1 MTARA
6 ESDRERRRVSPL
18 LLGVAALLALLIAL
32 VGLAI
37 FAFTQRPPRQAAVA
51 AAAPPST
58 SAPPEDPSP
67 APILGDRPSAE
78 AAPAPAEAAEIAPDP
93 AAADS
98 ARRPRAPQ
106 PIAGVA
112 QVVDTGTLRIGRQTV
127 RLRGVRG
134 EGGRPAEQ
142 MASYLGGREVSCEPA
157 VAGLFRCAVD
167 GWDLA
172 QVVLFNGGAR
182 ATPDAPRDLQCA
194 ESKAR
199 AQTPRRRPPSTP
211 IRRHLR
217 EIPVS
222 AVTAGAPAVVLHSGC
237 RG

>member
-18 LLGVAALLALLIAL
+18 LLGVAALLVLLIAL

-37 FAFTQRPPRQAAVA
+37 FAFTQPRPTADAGGL
-51 AAAPPST
+51 AAPPPSA
-58 SAPPEDPSP
+58 SAPPDDPSP
-67 APILGDRPSAE
+67 APVIEDRPSPD
-78 AAPAPAEAAEIAPDP
+78 AAPAPAEAAENASVP

-98 ARRPRAPQ
+98 VRRPRAPQ

-182 ATPDAPRDLQCA
+182 ATPDAPRDLQRA

-199 AQTPRRRPPSTP
+199 AARRGVWAR
-211 IRRHLR
+211 
-217 EIPVS
+217 
-222 AVTAGAPAVVLHSGC
+222 
-237 RG
+237 